1 MIQDRSDH
9 YPFREIETKWQRVW
23 EETGLFRVREE
34 PGRPKY
40 YCLEMFPYPSGRIHM
55 GHVRNYAIGD
65 AITRYKRMRGF
76 NVLHPM
82 GWDAFGL
89 PAENAAI
96 DNGVHPAVWTYENIA
111 TMKAQMKTLGI
122 SYDWER
128 EVATCDPEYYR
139 WEQLIFVKMFERGLA
154 YQKSARVNWCPG
166 CQTVL
171 ANEQVEAGRCWRCDS
186 EVVNR
191 EIESWYFKITAY
203 AEELLEW
210 CDRLVGWPERVLTM
224 QRNWIGKSEGA
235 EFDLPV
241 VGRPGLA
248 IRVFTTRPDTS
259 FGMTYAV
266 LAPEHPLVDELVA
279 DSEEREAVAAFRT
292 EVGRQSEIER
302 LATDRPKRGLRL
314 KARAVNPFT
323 GVEFPL
329 FLADYVLMGYGTGA
343 IMAVPGEDQRDWDF
357 AKAHG
362 LAIIETVKR
371 PPGWEGEAYTGDGV
385 KINSGFL
392 DGLSVA
398 EAKRK
403 AIDWLVAQGRG
414 VGKVNYRLRDWGIS
428 RQRYWGAPIPIVYC
442 PGCGTVPE
450 RPERLPVVLPQDIQ
464 ITGKGGSPLAD
475 VPGFV
480 NTTCPR
486 CGGPGRRETDTM
498 DTFVESSWYF
508 LRFCSP
514 KHAGGLAEADAVH
527 YWMPVDQYT
536 GGIEHAILHLL
547 YARFYTKVLRDL
559 GYFKLDEPFQNL
571 FTQGMVVKDGA
582 KMSKSKGNVVS
593 PDDFIAQLRRRHGP
607 GVRALHGAA
616 REGSGVERPGGRGR
630 VPLPQPRVAFLPG
643 EPAPATG
650 RAAQIRR
657 PLAAGPRLPSDGPRD
672 DPAGH
677 DGHRGVSL
685 QYRHQRAARAR
696 QRDAR
701 LRDGVARPDLGRGAG
716 EPARRGHRDARP
728 PPGSVRAAP
737 RRGAVG
743 AARAPGQRV
752 PGLLARRRPGG
763 ARARRR
769 PGGDPGRRPGAD
781 ASRGAP
787 RDRRG
792 PAAERGAGRREGAA
806 VAGGSRGGAGRRR
819 ARPAG
824 EHRHPRGREV
834 GMTRRDVLVFI
845 LAPLT
850 AAVALGGCGY
860 SLRTNL
866 PPGIESVH
874 VPVLVNRTQ
883 EPGIED
889 FITQALT
896 QAVVQSGVRITRNA
910 QTADAVLE
918 GSIVEYRLTSLS
930 FDRTANVTSYRLI
943 IGLALTFKDLKQNRI
958 IWKQDRIEERADFL
972 VAGQVTQTLAR
983 EELAVQRAA
992 VDVARAIVS
1001 FAFEGF

>member
-1 MIQDRSDH
+1 VTQDRPDH

-34 PGRPKY
+34 PGRPKF

-65 AITRYKRMRGF
+65 AITRYKRMRGY

-111 TMKAQMKTLGI
+111 TMKAQMKALGI
-122 SYDWER
+122 SYDWDR

-139 WEQLIFVKMFERGLA
+139 WEQLIFVRMFERGLT
-154 YQKSARVNWCPG
+154 YRKSARVNWCPG

-186 EVVNR
+186 EVVTKD
-191 EIESWYFKITAY
+191 IESWYFKITEY

-210 CDRLVGWPERVLTM
+210 CDRLPGWPERVLTM

-241 VGRPGLA
+241 AGRPGLA
-248 IRVFTTRPDTS
+248 LRVFTTRPDTS

-266 LAPEHPLVDELVA
+266 LAPEHPLVDQLVT
-279 DSEEREAVAAFRT
+279 DPVERAAVTSFRA
-292 EVGRQSEIER
+292 EVARETEIER

-314 KARAVNPFT
+314 GARAINPFN
-323 GVEFPL
+323 GAEIPL

-362 LAIIETVKR
+362 LPIIETVQR
-371 PPGWEGEAYTGDGV
+371 TPGWTGEAYTGDGV

-403 AIDWLVAQGRG
+403 AIDWLVGQGLG
-414 VGKVNYRLRDWGIS
+414 VAKVNYRLRDWGIS

-442 PGCGTVPE
+442 PSCGTVAE
-450 RPERLPVVLPQDIQ
+450 RPERLPVVLPQDVQ
-464 ITGKGGSPLAD
+464 ITGKGGSPIAD

-486 CGGPGRRETDTM
+486 CGGPARRETDTM
-498 DTFVESSWYF
+498 DTFVDSSWYF

-514 KHAGGLAEADAVH
+514 QHAGGLAEADAVH

-559 GYFKLDEPFQNL
+559 GYFKLDEPFQKL

-593 PDDFIAQLRRRHGP
+593 PDDFIVTYGADTGRVFELFMAPPEKDLEWSDQGVEGAFRFLNRVWRFFQSHRATLGGAPPRPDDLSAPGRAFRRTVHETIGRVTTDIEEFHFNTAIS
-607 GVRALHGAA
+607 ALH
-616 REGSGVERPGGRGR
+616 ELVN
-630 VPLPQPRVAFLPG
+630 
-643 EPAPATG
+643 ATHVYATESLD
-650 RAAQIRR
+650 RAA
-657 PLAAGPRLPSDGPRD
+657 A
-672 DPAGH
+672 
-677 DGHRGVSL
+677 
-685 QYRHQRAARAR
+685 
-696 QRDAR
+696 
-701 LRDGVARPDLGRGAG
+701 
-716 EPARRGHRDARP
+716 
-728 PPGSVRAAP
+728 
-737 RRGAVG
+737 
-743 AARAPGQRV
+743 
-752 PGLLARRRPGG
+752 
-763 ARARRR
+763 
-769 PGGDPGRRPGAD
+769 
-781 ASRGAP
+781 
-787 RDRRG
+787 
-792 PAAERGAGRREGAA
+792 
-806 VAGGSRGGAGRRR
+806 
-819 ARPAG
+819 
-824 EHRHPRGREV
+824 
-834 GMTRRDVLVFI
+834 
-845 LAPLT
+845 
-850 AAVALGGCGY
+850 
-860 SLRTNL
+860 
-866 PPGIESVH
+866 
-874 VPVLVNRTQ
+874 
-883 EPGIED
+883 
-889 FITQALT
+889 
-896 QAVVQSGVRITRNA
+896 
-910 QTADAVLE
+910 
-918 GSIVEYRLTSLS
+918 
-930 FDRTANVTSYRLI
+930 
-943 IGLALTFKDLKQNRI
+943 
-958 IWKQDRIEERADFL
+958 EERAGL
-972 VAGQVTQTLAR
+972 LGEAVETLIRLLAPFAPHLA
-983 EELAVQRAA
+983 EELWEQLGRRDSVFQASWPVADPEALEREAVQVVVQ
-992 VDVARAIVS
+992 VDGRVRTRLVVPPEMAEDRLRTEALADEKVRPWLRSREVARVVVVPGRLVNIVTRGTGS
-1001 FAFEGF
+1001 PA